1 MKLTKVKFLYATLV
15 ALGIAVMP
23 ANAAVDS
30 SWDANDVIL
39 GFRAASGTTGQGSTL
54 LVNLGSAASYRDTT
68 ANINSIA
75 SLGSI
80 IDSVYGT
87 TAGSGSAWYERTDL
101 WAGFVS
107 ATNGTNDDNSGGV
120 AIASQTTDYNS
131 TIYVS
136 TRRGGTTAGTI
147 GSANSTR
154 PGNGTALDPQ
164 PAGGLIEVLRANT
177 ASKDGVTGDSNATAG
192 IALIASGQTS
202 SWNSYVSGSSSTDF
216 SLYNIESAFS
226 SGVRFA
232 SFGGVSNVEQAWD
245 FYRVA
250 KFGDGGESD
259 TDSGKGIFQGT
270 FTLDQNGGVDFIV
283 TSAAVPEP
291 STYMMS
297 GLALAIGAYLFRR
310 KNKKNNNQQSVA

>member
-23 ANAAVDS
+23 ANAAVDGT
-30 SWDANDVIL
+30 WDANDVIL

-75 SLGSI
+75 NLGSI

-101 WAGFVS
+101 WAGFIS
-107 ATNGTNDDNSGGV
+107 ATNGTPSDNSGGV

-136 TRRGGTTAGTI
+136 TRRTNTGTV
-147 GSANSTR
+147 GSALSTR
-154 PGNGTALDPQ
+154 PGNSIPLDPQ

-216 SLYNIESAFS
+216 SLYNIESAFT

-232 SFGGVSNVEQAWD
+232 SFGDVSNVEQAWD

-250 KFGDGGESD
+250 KYAESD
-259 TDSGKGIFQGT
+259 ADSGKGIFQGT
-270 FTLDQNGGVDFIV
+270 FTLDQNGGVDFIA

-310 KNKKNNNQQSVA
+310 KNKKNNKQQSVA

>member
-1 MKLTKVKFLYATLV
+1 MKLTKIKFLYATLV

-30 SWDANDVIL
+30 TWDANDVIL
-39 GFRAASGTTGQGSTL
+39 GFRAGSGTTGAGSTL

-75 SLGSI
+75 NLGSI

-101 WAGFVS
+101 WAGFIS
-107 ATNGTNDDNSGGV
+107 ATNGTPSDNSGGV

-136 TRRGGTTAGTI
+136 TRRTAAGTL
-147 GSANSTR
+147 GSASSTK
-154 PGNGTALDPQ
+154 PGNSIALDPQ
-164 PAGGLIEVLRANT
+164 PAGGLIDVLRANT
-177 ASKDGVTGDSNATAG
+177 ASKDDVTGDSNATAG

-202 SWNSYVSGSSSTDF
+202 SWNSYVSGSTATDF
-216 SLYNIESAFS
+216 SLFNIESAFT

-250 KFGDGGESD
+250 KYAETDA
-259 TDSGKGIFQGT
+259 DSGKGIFQGT

-310 KNKKNNNQQSVA
+310 KNKKNSKQQSVA

>member
-23 ANAAVDS
+23 ANAAVDGT
-30 SWDANDVIL
+30 WDANDVIL
-39 GFRAASGTTGQGSTL
+39 GFRAATGTTGATSTL

-75 SLGSI
+75 NLGSI
-80 IDSVYGT
+80 IDSVY
-87 TAGSGSAWYERTDL
+87 GSAWYERTDL

-107 ATNGTNDDNSGGV
+107 ATNGQPSDNSGGT

-131 TIYVS
+131 TIYIS
-136 TRRGGTTAGTI
+136 ARRSAAGTL
-147 GSANSTR
+147 GSASGTR
-154 PGNGTALDPQ
+154 PGNSSPLDAQSAGALID
-164 PAGGLIEVLRANT
+164 VLRQNT
-177 ASKDGVTGDSNATAG
+177 ASKDGAAGDSNVTAG
-192 IALIASGQTS
+192 IAVITSGQTN
-202 SWNSYVSGSSSTDF
+202 SWNDFTTGSTAADF
-216 SLYNIESAFS
+216 GVFNIESAFT

-250 KFGDGGESD
+250 AYPG
-259 TDSGKGIFQGT
+259 TDADAGKGIYQGT

-283 TSAAVPEP
+283 TTAAVPEP
-291 STYMMS
+291 SAVMMS
-297 GLALAIGAYLFRR
+297 VVGIAFGAYLFRR
-310 KNKKNNNQQSVA
+310 KNKKNNKQEILA

>member
-1 MKLTKVKFLYATLV
+1 MKLTKIKFLYATLV

-23 ANAAVDS
+23 ANAAVDGT
-30 SWDANDVIL
+30 WDANDVIL
-39 GFRAASGTTGQGSTL
+39 GFRAATGTTGASSTL
-54 LVNLGSAASYRDTT
+54 LVNLGSATTYRDAT

-75 SLGSI
+75 NLGSI

-87 TAGSGSAWYERTDL
+87 TAGSGTAWHQRADL

-107 ATNGTNDDNSGGV
+107 ATNGVNVDNNTGNV

-136 TRRGGTTAGTI
+136 TRRTSAGVE
-147 GSANSTR
+147 GRAQSTR
-154 PGNGTALDPQ
+154 PGNASPLNSQTSGAVIATMFNIVSNAD
-164 PAGGLIEVLRANT
+164 NT
-177 ASKDGVTGDSNATAG
+177 GADSNNTSG
-192 IALIASGQTS
+192 IAILSSSTTN
-202 SWNSYVSGSSSTDF
+202 SWNQYVGGSSSNDF
-216 SLYNIESAFS
+216 GVFNIESNFDSVNNLAFT
-226 SGVRFA
+226 
-232 SFGGVSNVEQAWD
+232 SFGGVNNVAQAWD

-250 KFGDGGESD
+250 RYD
-259 TDSGKGIFQGT
+259 TTDINYGKGLFQGT
-270 FTLDQNGGVDFIV
+270 FTLDQNGGVDFTV

-310 KNKKNNNQQSVA
+310 KNKKTNKPQTLA